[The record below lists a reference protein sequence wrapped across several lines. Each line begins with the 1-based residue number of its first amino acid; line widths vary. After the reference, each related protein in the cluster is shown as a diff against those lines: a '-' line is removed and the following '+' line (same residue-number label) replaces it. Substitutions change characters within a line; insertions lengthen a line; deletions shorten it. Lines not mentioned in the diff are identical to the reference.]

1 MNIDKRHSRR
11 NIMAAKSKFEPF
23 KVEIKSLLEKGA
35 SLRSTWKIINSS
47 LPIEARMSYTAFFHF
62 VKKNIESK

>member
-1 MNIDKRHSRR
+1 
-11 NIMAAKSKFEPF
+11 MAAKSKFEPF